1 MTSVSSS
8 YNTPRP
14 SAPEGLLIEQSVD
27 CIASQLGGNP
37 EAYMAAI
44 VMKFANERS
53 DAAREQRQQTEE
65 HIAKVQGQQIER
77 LRDAAD
83 ELRDGALWGAAGG
96 VVGGAVTMYSGTLNL
111 QKENQLA
118 TKLAGLGTMVQG
130 AGDGVEGVCNANSQ
144 HDEASAT
151 AADNR
156 ADAATRRLEIVQDDL
171 DGARELE
178 KAALDF
184 LDQVV
189 EIRAQTDQSMFIRG

>member
-14 SAPEGLLIEQSVD
+14 SAPDGLLIEQSVD

-65 HIAKVQGQQIER
+65 HIAKVQGQQIKR

-83 ELRDGALWGAAGG
+83 DLRQGATFAL
-96 VVGGAVTMYSGTLNL
+96 VGGALGGAATFASGGLGPD
-111 QKENQLA
+111 
-118 TKLAGLGTMVQG
+118 TKLGTQAKGLGMFLEASG
-130 AGDGVEGVCNANSQ
+130 EGFDGICKADAQ
-144 HDEASAT
+144 HEQASAT